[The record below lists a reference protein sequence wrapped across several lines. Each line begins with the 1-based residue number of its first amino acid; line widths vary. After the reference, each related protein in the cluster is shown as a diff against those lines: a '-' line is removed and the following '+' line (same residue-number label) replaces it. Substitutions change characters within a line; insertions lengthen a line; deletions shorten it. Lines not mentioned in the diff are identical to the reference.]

1 LASLALAKAARGT
14 LDGVK
19 IEPLAQ
25 ASVTA
30 AAATTP
36 QPRRMLALV
45 LTGPPSAGK
54 TSVMEALSDA
64 LVVEDVQH
72 AMIETEALTS
82 AHPALDDDQ
91 WLAAVQAVCG
101 LYRRFG
107 YELLL
112 VAATLEADDDLRC
125 LLAAVGADEH
135 AVVRLVA
142 DAETL
147 RRRIVEREPEGWSG
161 LDELVDAS
169 ARLRAAIAD
178 LEGVALALSTDGQR
192 PRVVAERIR
201 DAFPRVLRPRGRL
214 SRRGRSRRALKEGRM
229 PPRDPRSSCEPFEP
243 SPSGV
248 AETEHFGSR
257 FPSSEGEPPEDA
269 EHAAL
274 ARACEECG
282 RELGSED
289 AGARIGAHRHWRIE

>member
-1 LASLALAKAARGT
+1 
-14 LDGVK
+14 
-19 IEPLAQ
+19 
-25 ASVTA
+25 
-30 AAATTP
+30 
-36 QPRRMLALV
+36 MFALV
-45 LTGPPSAGK
+45 LTGPPGAGK

-72 AMIETEALTS
+72 AMIEAEALTS

-135 AVVRLVA
+135 AVVRLEA

-147 RRRIVEREPEGWSG
+147 RRRIVEREPEGWS
-161 LDELVDAS
+161 
-169 ARLRAAIAD
+169 
-178 LEGVALALSTDGQR
+178 
-192 PRVVAERIR
+192 
-201 DAFPRVLRPRGRL
+201 
-214 SRRGRSRRALKEGRM
+214 
-229 PPRDPRSSCEPFEP
+229 EPFEP

-257 FPSSEGEPPEDA
+257 FPASEGEPPEDA

-274 ARACEECG
+274 ARPREECG
-282 RELGSED
+282 RELGAED
-289 AGARIGAHRHWRIE
+289 AGARIGAHRHRRIERDPIEVAAAPEALDLRAKSRLLLRREEDVDVGVEHAGMRVFGQLLDELRQHRARVRANHGHAAGGRVVGGLIEPPQRLDHRRRAGAQPRTDVGIADVERLAVDADAGDHGRR